1 MLEDLNV
8 PPLIFDQTEISSL
21 FRNLQESYDEA
32 FTYNYGVFI
41 FVDSG

>member
-21 FRNLQESYDEA
+21 FRNLQKSYDEA